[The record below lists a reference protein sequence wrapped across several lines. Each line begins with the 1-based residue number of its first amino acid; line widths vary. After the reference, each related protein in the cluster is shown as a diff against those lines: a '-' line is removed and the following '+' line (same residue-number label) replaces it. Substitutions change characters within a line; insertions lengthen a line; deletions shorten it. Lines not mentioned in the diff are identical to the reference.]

1 MKDTCPYCGSRLDQT
16 FYCDFCVM
24 TIPKEKVQTD
34 HLRENVLVRDFVF
47 REDAEKTTPELQ
59 SMTSFEL
66 MMLLK
71 LIRKERAT
79 AYKLM
84 THFYRARKTGNLE
97 YQNQEE
103 DQGEDYQYWTKK
115 MFVVENLLRERMV
128 YIPQRL
134 TDTYLENMRDHI
146 KKLERK
152 PMHVKTTRAQNNDQN
167 KKREYN

>member
-1 MKDTCPYCGSRLDQT
+1 MKDTCPYCGSCLDQN

-24 TIPKEKVQTD
+24 TILKEKVQTD
-34 HLRENVLVRDFVF
+34 HHRENVLVRDFVF
-47 REDAEKTTPELQ
+47 RENAEKTTPELQ

-84 THFYRARKTGNLE
+84 THFYRARKTGNPE
-97 YQNQEE
+97 YQDQEE
-103 DQGEDYQYWTKK
+103 DQGTDYQYWTKK

-134 TDTYLENMRDHI
+134 TDSYLEKMRDHI
-146 KKLERK
+146 ETMQHK
-152 PMHVKTTRAQNNDQN
+152 PMYVRTSRKEKA
-167 KKREYN
+167 K

>member
-1 MKDTCPYCGSRLDQT
+1 MKDTCPYCGSRLDQN
-16 FYCDFCVM
+16 FYCEFCVM

-34 HLRENVLVRDFVF
+34 HQREKVLVRDFVF
-47 REDAEKTTPELQ
+47 REDAEKTTPELKN
-59 SMTSFEL
+59 MTSFEL

-84 THFYRARKTGNLE
+84 THFYRARKTGNPE
-97 YQNQEE
+97 YQDQEE
-103 DQGEDYQYWTKK
+103 DQGTDYQYWTKK

-134 TDTYLENMRDHI
+134 TDSYLEKMRDHI
-146 KKLERK
+146 ETMQHK
-152 PMHVKTTRAQNNDQN
+152 PMYVRTRRKEKT
-167 KKREYN
+167 K